1 MAELP
6 KSEEAERAVLG
17 AMLYDEYGLD
27 CGLSC
32 LKAEDFFFEVNQ
44 RVFNAIVDV
53 KNENI
58 PVDCVTVRARL
69 ENNKVP
75 SDYVINLFCEIAT
88 SANVKNHCNILLDL
102 SYRRRSILQ
111 AEEILKIASV
121 DNNIEK
127 LDKAIDKL
135 RSDTPG
141 ATDVEAVPSILEKTL
156 IDIAE
161 RKKNGKKINGYST
174 GLWDLDDLISGL
186 EKQKLF
192 IIAGRP
198 AMGKSSLALNIGH
211 YVAKRNTDKNV
222 IFFSLEMTK
231 RDVALKLYSSALNIN
246 NEHFKF
252 NMLTADELLK
262 IGRCTNEFSK
272 NTENFYIEDDMN
284 LSIFDIQKICR
295 GIKNKTHKETA
306 LIVIDY
312 LQIVRTTSNN
322 SGNRAYDLGEIS
334 RISVMIAKEFD
345 CPVILLSQV
354 NRGCEA
360 RQNKRPMLSDLKESG
375 NIEQDAD
382 CVIFIYRDEVY
393 NSKSN
398 DVGKAELIVAK
409 QRNGSLGT
417 TKVKFDKKTTTF
429 MDIYRG

>member
-1 MAELP
+1 MLELP
-6 KSEEAERAVLG
+6 KDEQAERYVLG
-17 AMLYDEYGLD
+17 SMLYDEDGIS

-32 LKAEDFFFEVNQ
+32 LNSDDFFYAINQ
-44 RVFNAIVDV
+44 RVFDAIVTI
-53 KNENI
+53 KNDNK
-58 PVDCVTVRARL
+58 PVDCVTVTAKL
-69 ENNKVP
+69 EGQVP
-75 SDYVINLFCEIAT
+75 AEYIFGLFCNIAT

-102 SYRRRSILQ
+102 AYRRRCILQ
-111 AEEILKIASV
+111 ADEIQKIALSN
-121 DNNIEK
+121 DIEK
-127 LDKAIDKL
+127 LDKAIEKL
-135 RSDTPG
+135 KADTPG
-141 ATDVEAVPSILEKTL
+141 ATEVEAVPEILERTL
-156 IDIAE
+156 LDIAE
-161 RKKNGKKINGYST
+161 LKQSGKRISGYST

-211 YVAKRNTDKNV
+211 YIAKNNKDKNV

-231 RDVALKLYSSALNIN
+231 KDVALKLYSSALNIN

-252 NMLTADELLK
+252 NMLTADELLTISQRTK
-262 IGRCTNEFSK
+262 EFSK
-272 NTENFYIEDDMN
+272 DMENFFIEDDMN
-284 LSIFDIQKICR
+284 VSIHDIQKECR
-295 GIKNKTHKETA
+295 SIKNKTNKETA
-306 LIVIDY
+306 LIIIDY
-312 LQIVRTTSNN
+312 LQIVRILNV
-322 SGNRAYDLGEIS
+322 GNRATDLGEVS
-334 RISVMIAKEFD
+334 RIAVSLAKEFD

-393 NSKSN
+393 EPKSN
-398 DVGKAELIVAK
+398 DAGKAELIVAK

-417 TKVKFDKKTTTF
+417 IKAKFDKKTTTF
-429 MDIYRG
+429 SSIYRG